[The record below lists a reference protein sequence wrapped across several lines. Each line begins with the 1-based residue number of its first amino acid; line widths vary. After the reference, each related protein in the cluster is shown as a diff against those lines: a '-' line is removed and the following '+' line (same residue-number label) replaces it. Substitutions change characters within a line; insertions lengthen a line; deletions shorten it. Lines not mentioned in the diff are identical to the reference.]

1 MLLAIYLLAP
11 SDFVQMCATP
21 TSPPYLPCIS
31 PVSPYIS
38 LTTSSRC
45 APPLN
50 PSPSHTLAI
59 ARTLTLVLTL
69 TPTLALALTLALTLP
84 LGR

>member
-1 MLLAIYLLAP
+1 MRR
-11 SDFVQMCATP
+11 DFEAAAQILP
-21 TSPPYLPCIS
+21 TIPQVIPPPYLPCIS
-31 PVSPYIS
+31 TVSPYIS
-38 LTTSSRC
+38 LTTASRC